1 MLGWTAVVVGSA
13 YWILTSRW
21 GRAFRA
27 IRENEMRAEALG
39 VSLRNYKLMAF
50 AIGAAYAGIG
60 GALFA
65 PLLGYIDPGAYT
77 LDRSIQFL
85 MMVVMGGLGRFE
97 GPFIG
102 AILVTVLPEVLR
114 ASEGLY
120 LVIYALAVILMMLF
134 MPKGLVGVWDWALSR
149 LGPRRGG
156 RAPAG
161 RAARRAPGGLSG
173 PLMPLLE
180 VRGLTK
186 QFFRLS
192 ALSGV
197 SLSVEPGE
205 LLGVIGPNGSGKT
218 TLFNCVTG
226 VLRPSAGQVRFKG
239 EDITGLSADLVYRR
253 GIARTFQLIQLF
265 PEMTVLENM
274 LLAAQERE
282 GTLARPPAP
291 ARGRPR
297 RPAGRSELLEY
308 LGIAASGT
316 HLASNLSYGQ
326 QKLLDFGMALM
337 SRPEVILLDEP
348 LAGVNPTMIKSL
360 VGHIQALNAQGHTF
374 VVIEHNMEVVMS
386 LCRRIVV
393 LSQGERIA
401 EGTPAEV
408 ADNPLVLDAYF
419 GR

>member
-1 MLGWTAVVVGSA
+1 
-13 YWILTSRW
+13 
-21 GRAFRA
+21 
-27 IRENEMRAEALG
+27 
-39 VSLRNYKLMAF
+39 
-50 AIGAAYAGIG
+50 
-60 GALFA
+60 
-65 PLLGYIDPGAYT
+65 
-77 LDRSIQFL
+77 
-85 MMVVMGGLGRFE
+85 
-97 GPFIG
+97 
-102 AILVTVLPEVLR
+102 
-114 ASEGLY
+114 
-120 LVIYALAVILMMLF
+120 
-134 MPKGLVGVWDWALSR
+134 
-149 LGPRRGG
+149 
-156 RAPAG
+156 
-161 RAARRAPGGLSG
+161 
-173 PLMPLLE
+173 MPLLE
-180 VRGLTK
+180 IRDLTK
-186 QFFRLS
+186 HFFRLS
-192 ALSGV
+192 ALSKV

-226 VLRPSAGQVRFKG
+226 VLRPSGGHVRFKG

-274 LLAAQERE
+274 LLAAQERH
-282 GTLARPPAP
+282 GTLL
-291 ARGRPR
+291 GRLVR
-297 RPAGRSELLEY
+297 REGPVSTDRALELLEY
-308 LGIAASGT
+308 LGIAGLKG

-337 SRPEVILLDEP
+337 GKPEVILLDEP

-360 VGHIQALNAQGHTF
+360 VGHIQALNGQGHTF

-408 ADNPLVLDAYF
+408 ADDPLVLDAYF

>member
-1 MLGWTAVVVGSA
+1 
-13 YWILTSRW
+13 
-21 GRAFRA
+21 
-27 IRENEMRAEALG
+27 
-39 VSLRNYKLMAF
+39 MA
-50 AIGAAYAGIG
+50 
-60 GALFA
+60 
-65 PLLGYIDPGAYT
+65 
-77 LDRSIQFL
+77 
-85 MMVVMGGLGRFE
+85 
-97 GPFIG
+97 
-102 AILVTVLPEVLR
+102 
-114 ASEGLY
+114 
-120 LVIYALAVILMMLF
+120 
-134 MPKGLVGVWDWALSR
+134 
-149 LGPRRGG
+149 
-156 RAPAG
+156 
-161 RAARRAPGGLSG
+161 
-173 PLMPLLE
+173 PLLE
-180 VRGLTK
+180 VRTLSK

-192 ALSGV
+192 ALHDV

-226 VLRPSAGQVRFKG
+226 VLRPSAGQIRFKG
-239 EDITGLSADLVYRR
+239 EDITGFTADRVHRR
-253 GIARTFQLIQLF
+253 GVARTFQLIQLF

-282 GTLARPPAP
+282 GTMLGRLLRREGGAAAARAL
-291 ARGRPR
+291 
-297 RPAGRSELLEY
+297 ELLEY
-308 LGIAASGT
+308 LGIAGLRD

-337 SRPEVILLDEP
+337 SRPEVVLLDEP

-360 VGHIQALNAQGHTF
+360 VGHIQALNREGHTF

-393 LSQGERIA
+393 LSQGEQIA